1 MLWQN
6 FKLALVSIKSAKLR
20 SFLTMLGV
28 IIGVAAVLTMVS
40 IGDGVKKQVS
50 SQISDLGT
58 NVLTVASGQIGGS
71 GGSGGG
77 QRSGF
82 GFAGTLG
89 TSTLTAKDLESVK
102 NTEHI
107 IAAAPIEILSGV
119 VVRGGQTAPQ
129 ANVVATT
136 TEYSEV
142 RNIDITSG
150 HFLSHADDEKANYVV
165 VLGAN
170 VKSSLFGESDAMGEK
185 VSIRNQEFEVI
196 GVIKKSDE
204 EGLSSAGSNDD
215 IVYIPS
221 SAAAKLTGTSQ
232 IFRIISRVDESENVA
247 ATKEEL
253 QRVIKENHGGQAD
266 FSVLTQEDLL
276 GTINSILDILTTFVA
291 AIASISLLVGGIG
304 IMNIMLV
311 SVTERTREIGIRKA
325 IGATFGNILSQFLIE
340 AVMLS
345 LLGGLLG
352 LLLSFGGSFVV
363 KQLANITPVFSLKAI
378 ALAFG
383 VSVTIGIVFG
393 VAPAIKAARKR
404 PIQALK
410 AL

>member
-6 FKLALVSIKSAKLR
+6 FKLALLSIRSAKLR
-20 SFLTMLGV
+20 SGLTMLGV

-50 SQISDLGT
+50 GQIADLGT
-58 NVLTVASGQIGGS
+58 NILTLASGQIGG
-71 GGSGGG
+71 GQSGGG
-77 QRSGF
+77 RSGF
-82 GFAGTLG
+82 GFAGALG
-89 TSTLTAKDLESVK
+89 TSTLTDKDLETVK
-102 NTEHI
+102 NTEHVAAVAPLGI
-107 IAAAPIEILSGV
+107 ISGV
-119 VVRGGQTAPQ
+119 VEHNGQA
-129 ANVVATT
+129 AANVNVVATT
-136 TEYSEV
+136 SEYIKV
-142 RNIDITSG
+142 RSMELTDGSFFDST
-150 HFLSHADDEKANYVV
+150 DDKEAKKVV

-170 VKSSLFGESDAMGEK
+170 AKTSLFGEGAALGQK
-185 VSIRNQEFEVI
+185 VNIRGQAFEVV

-204 EGLSSAGSNDD
+204 GGLGSAASTDD
-215 IVYIPS
+215 FIYIPFS
-221 SAAAKLTGTSQ
+221 TATNLTGVSQ
-232 IFRIISRVDESENVA
+232 IFRIMSRVDEADNVA
-247 ATKEEL
+247 SVKAEL
-253 QRVIKENHGGQAD
+253 QRTIKENHTGQDD

-276 GTINSILDILTTFVA
+276 GTISSILDILTTFVA

-345 LLGGLLG
+345 LLGGAIGLALSFAGG
-352 LLLSFGGSFVV
+352 LLI
-363 KQLANITPVFSLKAI
+363 KKLAGITPVFSLKAVL
-378 ALAFG
+378 LAFG
-383 VSVTIGIVFG
+383 VSVVIGIIFG

-410 AL
+410 AF